1 VSNHP
6 QLAGGSHLP
15 DITVIT
21 PVFSG
26 PGAAVFFV
34 ASRGH
39 HADIGGI
46 SPGSMP
52 PRSTRLAEEGAA
64 IVAHKLVRGGV
75 FDEAGITALLRAPGE
90 SGLPG
95 CAGTRNLADNLSD
108 LKAQVAANTRGIG
121 LVRELICEYGLTV
134 VQSYMSH
141 IRDAAERAVREML
154 TAFAARRGLAAP
166 VGSVYAEDFMDDG
179 TRISLRVTIDQ
190 RDGSATFDFD
200 GTGPGEHMR
209 CHAMPCHARWRC
221 ACALCAKCGSEA
233 LTATHVCLALLALSR
248 ARTTLLAEIHGNLNA
263 PPAVTYSAVIY
274 ALRCMV
280 ADDIPLNQGCLAPI
294 TFAIPPG
301 CLLRPSAGAAVV
313 GGNVL
318 TSQRVTDVVLRA
330 FGAAAASQ
338 GWCVASRV

>member
-1 VSNHP
+1 MPGCSHLPPSSLRAQVSNHP

-26 PGAAVFFV
+26 SGATAVFFV

-52 PRSTRLAEEGAA
+52 PRSTSLAEEGAA

-75 FDEAGITALLRAPGE
+75 FDEDGITALLRAPGA
-90 SGLPG
+90 SGVPG

-121 LVRELICEYGLTV
+121 LVRELIAEYGLTV

-141 IRDAAERAVREML
+141 IRDAAERAVRQML
-154 TAFAARRGLAAP
+154 TGFAKRAGLAAP
-166 VGSVYAEDFMDDG
+166 VGSVCAEDFMDDG
-179 TRISLRVTIDQ
+179 TRIALRVSIDQ

-200 GTGPGEHMR
+200 GTGPGE
-209 CHAMPCHARWRC
+209 P
-221 ACALCAKCGSEA
+221 LP
-233 LTATHVCLALLALSR
+233 R
-248 ARTTLLAEIHGNLNA
+248 A
-263 PPAVTYSAVIY
+263 
-274 ALRCMV
+274 
-280 ADDIPLNQGCLAPI
+280 
-294 TFAIPPG
+294 
-301 CLLRPSAGAAVV
+301 SAGVWHAV
-313 GGNVL
+313 
-318 TSQRVTDVVLRA
+318 RVC
-330 FGAAAASQ
+330 G
-338 GWCVASRV
+338 CKP